1 MDPTS
6 SVVTEPKPQPETRVP
21 QSQSPPSQPAQPQSP
36 PDNEARYQRR
46 AAFLGNPRTKWG
58 LILVGLVLLAAV
70 FFLWRYFGSYQSTDD
85 AQIDGHVNSVSG
97 RVSGHVLKLNVEDNQ
112 YVEKGTVLV
121 EIDPADYEVAVAQAR
136 AEYADAQAQA
146 AAAGINVPITDV
158 STSSQVSGAQAGV
171 SGAQAGIAA
180 ARQQFEAAKSQV
192 IEAEANNTKAQNDL
206 VRYKQLID
214 KQEISQQQYDQ
225 AVASA
230 QAAAATVQAARANA
244 DALAAQIEQAQ
255 DRLAQAGA
263 ELRTAG
269 TAPQTMRVTR
279 ARALSAQAN
288 ADQKKAQL
296 DQAELNL
303 QYTKVIAPVS
313 GAVSNRTVEVGQNV
327 QPGQEMMKIIPLDEA
342 NIWVTANFKE
352 TQLAKMKA
360 GQPAEIEVDATGKT
374 YKGHV
379 NSVAGASGERFS
391 LLPPENATGNYV
403 KVVQRIPVKIVF
415 DQGEIKNHELRPG
428 MSVEPKVWTK

>member
-6 SVVTEPKPQPETRVP
+6 SVVAEPKPQPETPAP
-21 QSQSPPSQPAQPQSP
+21 QPPAPLDS
-36 PDNEARYQRR
+36 EARYQRR
-46 AAFLGNPRTKWG
+46 AALLGNPRARWV
-58 LILVGLVLLAAV
+58 LIIAGLVLLVAI
-70 FFLWRYFGSYQSTDD
+70 FFLWRYFASYESTDD
-85 AQIDGHVNSVSG
+85 AQIDGHVNSVSA
-97 RVSGHVLKLNVEDNQ
+97 RVSGHVIKLNVEDNQ

-146 AAAGINVPITDV
+146 SAADINVPMTDV
-158 STSSQVSGAQAGV
+158 TTSSQVSGAQAGV
-171 SGAQAGIAA
+171 SSAKAGITA
-180 ARQQFEAAKSQV
+180 ARQQFEAAKSQ
-192 IEAEANNTKAQNDL
+192 IAEADANNTKAQNDL

-230 QAAAATVQAARANA
+230 QAAAATLQAARASA
-244 DALAAQIEQAQ
+244 DAFAAQIEQAQ
-255 DRLAQAGA
+255 NKLQQAGA
-263 ELRTAG
+263 DLRTAD
-269 TAPQTMRVTR
+269 TAPQMMRVIR
-279 ARALSAQAN
+279 SRALSAWAN
-288 ADQKKAQL
+288 VDRKKAAL
-296 DQAELNL
+296 DQAQLNL

-352 TQLAKMKA
+352 TQLRKMRP
-360 GQPAEIEVDATGKT
+360 GLGAEIAVDATGKT

-379 NSVAGASGERFS
+379 DSVAGASGERFS

-415 DQGEIKNHELRPG
+415 DKGEIKEHELRPG
-428 MSVEPKVWTK
+428 MSVVPKVWIK

>member
-1 MDPTS
+1 MEQPS
-6 SVVTEPKPQPETRVP
+6 SVVAESKPQPDARAPQPAAP
-21 QSQSPPSQPAQPQSP
+21 QSPAQPDS
-36 PDNEARYQRR
+36 EARYQRR
-46 AAFLGNPRTKWG
+46 SAFLNHPRTRWG
-58 LILVGLVLLAAV
+58 LILIGLVILIGI
-70 FFLWRYFGSYQSTDD
+70 FFLWRYLTSYEATDD
-85 AQIDGHVNSVSG
+85 AQIDGHVNSVSA
-97 RVSGHVLKLNVEDNQ
+97 RVSGHVLKLNVQDNQ

-158 STSSQVSGAQAGV
+158 SSSSQVSGAQAGV
-171 SGAQAGIAA
+171 SSAQAGISA
-180 ARQQFEAAKSQV
+180 ARQQYEAAKSQV
-192 IEAEANNTKAQNDL
+192 VEADANNTKAQNDL
-206 VRYKQLID
+206 VRYKQLIE

-230 QAAAATVQAARANA
+230 QAAAAALLAARASA
-244 DALAAQIEQAQ
+244 DSYAAQIEQAQ
-255 DRLAQAGA
+255 SKLVQAGA
-263 ELRTAG
+263 DLRTAD
-269 TAPQTMRVTR
+269 TAPQTMRATR

-288 ADQKKAQL
+288 AERKKAEL

-303 QYTKVIAPVS
+303 LYTKVIAPVG

-327 QPGQEMMKIIPLDEA
+327 QPGQEMMKVIPLDYTDL
-342 NIWVTANFKE
+342 WVTADFKE
-352 TQLAKMKA
+352 TQLKKMKP
-360 GQPAEIEVDATGKT
+360 GLSAEIAVDATGKT

-379 NSVAGASGERFS
+379 DSIAGASGARFS

-415 DQGEIKNHELRPG
+415 EASENKGHELRPG
-428 MSVEPKVWTK
+428 MSVVPKVWIK

>member
-1 MDPTS
+1 MEPPS
-6 SVVTEPKPQPETRVP
+6 SVVAESKPQPDARAPQPAAP
-21 QSQSPPSQPAQPQSP
+21 QSPSQPYS
-36 PDNEARYQRR
+36 EARYQRR
-46 AAFLGNPRTKWG
+46 SAFLNNPRTKWG
-58 LILVGLVLLAAV
+58 LILIGLLILIGI
-70 FFLWRYFGSYQSTDD
+70 FFLWRYLASYESTDD
-85 AQIDGHVNSVSG
+85 AEIDGHVNSVSA
-97 RVSGHVLKLNVEDNQ
+97 RVSGHVLKLNVQDNQ

-158 STSSQVSGAQAGV
+158 SSSSQVSGAQAGV
-171 SGAQAGIAA
+171 SSAHAGISA
-180 ARQQFEAAKSQV
+180 ARQQYEAAKSQV
-192 IEAEANNTKAQNDL
+192 VEADANNTKAQNDL
-206 VRYKQLID
+206 VRYKQLIE

-230 QAAAATVQAARANA
+230 QAAAATLLAARASA
-244 DALAAQIEQAQ
+244 DAYAAQIEQAQ
-255 DRLAQAGA
+255 SKLVQAGA
-263 ELRTAG
+263 DLRTAD
-269 TAPQTMRVTR
+269 TAPQTMRATR

-288 ADQKKAQL
+288 AEQKKAAL

-303 QYTKVIAPVS
+303 VYTKVTAPVS

-327 QPGQEMMKIIPLDEA
+327 QPGQEMMKVIPLDYTDL
-342 NIWVTANFKE
+342 WVTANFKE
-352 TQLAKMKA
+352 TQLKMMKPGLA
-360 GQPAEIEVDATGKT
+360 AEIAVDATGKT

-379 NSVAGASGERFS
+379 DSIAGASGARFS

-415 DQGEIKNHELRPG
+415 EASENKGHELRPG
-428 MSVEPKVWTK
+428 MSVVPKVWIK

>member
-1 MDPTS
+1 MEQTR
-6 SVVTEPKPQPETRVP
+6 SVVAESKPQPDARTPQPATP
-21 QSQSPPSQPAQPQSP
+21 QSPAQPDS
-36 PDNEARYQRR
+36 EARYQRR
-46 AAFLGNPRTKWG
+46 SALLNHPRTKWG
-58 LILVGLVLLAAV
+58 LIFAGLVILIGS
-70 FFLWRYFGSYQSTDD
+70 FFLWRYLTSYEATDD
-85 AQIDGHVNSVSG
+85 AQIDGHVNSVSA

-158 STSSQVSGAQAGV
+158 SSSSQVSGAQAGV
-171 SGAQAGIAA
+171 SSAQAGISA
-180 ARQQFEAAKSQV
+180 ARQQYEAAKSQV
-192 IEAEANNTKAQNDL
+192 VEADANNTKAQNDL
-206 VRYKQLID
+206 LRYKQLIE

-230 QAAAATVQAARANA
+230 QAAAATLLAARASA
-244 DALAAQIEQAQ
+244 DAYAAQIEQAQ
-255 DRLAQAGA
+255 SKLVQAGA
-263 ELRTAG
+263 DLRTAD
-269 TAPQTMRVTR
+269 TAPQTMRATR

-288 ADQKKAQL
+288 AERKKAEL

-303 QYTKVIAPVS
+303 VYTKVIAPVS

-327 QPGQEMMKIIPLDEA
+327 QPGQEMMKVIPLDYTDL
-342 NIWVTANFKE
+342 WVTADFKE
-352 TQLAKMKA
+352 TQLKKMKPGLA
-360 GQPAEIEVDATGKT
+360 AEIAVDATGKT

-379 NSVAGASGERFS
+379 DSIAGASGARFS

-415 DQGEIKNHELRPG
+415 EASENKGHELRPG
-428 MSVEPKVWTK
+428 MSVVPKVWLK

>member
-6 SVVTEPKPQPETRVP
+6 TVVAEPKPQAGAGAP
-21 QSQSPPSQPAQPQSP
+21 QSTPSSPSDS
-36 PDNEARYQRR
+36 ESLYQRR
-46 AAFLGNPRTKWG
+46 DAILNHPHTK
-58 LILVGLVLLAAV
+58 LVVILAGLVILAAV
-70 FFLWRYFGSYQSTDD
+70 FLLWRYLASYESTDD
-85 AQIDGHVNSVSG
+85 AQIDGHVNSISA
-97 RVSGHVLKLNVEDNQ
+97 RVGGHVLKLNVEDNE

-136 AEYADAQAQA
+136 AVYADAQAQA
-146 AAAGINVPITDV
+146 AAAGINVPITNV
-158 STSSQVSGAQAGV
+158 STSSQISGAQAGV
-171 SGAQAGIAA
+171 SSAQAGIAA
-180 ARQQFEAAKSQV
+180 ARQQLEAAKSQV

-225 AVASA
+225 AVAAA
-230 QAAAATVQAARANA
+230 QAAAATVQAARSRA
-244 DALAAQIEQAQ
+244 DALAAQVEQAQ
-255 DRLAQAGA
+255 DRLRQANA
-263 ELRTAG
+263 ELRTAD
-269 TAPQTMRVTR
+269 TAPQTMRATR

-288 ADQKKAQL
+288 ADRRKAEL

-327 QPGQEMMKIIPLDEA
+327 QPGQELMKVIPLDEA
-342 NIWVTANFKE
+342 NLWVTANFKE
-352 TQLAKMKA
+352 TQLEKMKP
-360 GQPAEIEVDATGKT
+360 GLPAEIAVDATGNT

-379 NSVAGASGERFS
+379 DSIAGASGARFS

-415 DQGEIKNHELRPG
+415 DKGEIKEHELRPG
-428 MSVEPKVWTK
+428 MSVVPKVWIK

>member
-6 SVVTEPKPQPETRVP
+6 TVVAEPKPQPDGRSP
-21 QSQSPPSQPAQPQSP
+21 QSQLPPP
-36 PDNEARYQRR
+36 PPTDSEARYQRR
-46 AAFLGNPRTKWG
+46 AAFLSHPRTR
-58 LILVGLVLLAAV
+58 LVFILASLALLAAV
-70 FFLWRYFGSYQSTDD
+70 FFLWRYLGSYESTDD
-85 AQIDGHVNSVSG
+85 AQIDGHVNSVSA
-97 RVSGHVLKLNVEDNQ
+97 RVGGHVLKLNVEDNQ

-136 AEYADAQAQA
+136 AVYADAQAQA
-146 AAAGINVPITDV
+146 AAAGINVPITGV
-158 STSSQVSGAQAGV
+158 STASQVSGAQAGV
-171 SGAQAGIAA
+171 SSAQAGIAA
-180 ARQQFEAAKSQV
+180 ARQQLEAAKSQV

-230 QAAAATVQAARANA
+230 QAAAATVQAARSRA
-244 DALAAQIEQAQ
+244 DALAAQVEQAQ

-263 ELRTAG
+263 ELRTAD
-269 TAPQTMRVTR
+269 TAPQTMRATR

-288 ADQKKAQL
+288 ADRRKAEL

-342 NIWVTANFKE
+342 NLWVTANFKE
-352 TQLAKMKA
+352 TQLRNIKP
-360 GQPAEIEVDATGKT
+360 GLSAEVAVDANGKT

-379 NSVAGASGERFS
+379 DSTAGASGARFS

-415 DQGEIKNHELRPG
+415 DKGEIKEHELRPG
-428 MSVEPKVWTK
+428 MSVVPKVWIK

>member
-1 MDPTS
+1 MEQTS
-6 SVVTEPKPQPETRVP
+6 SVVAESKLQPDARAPQPGSP
-21 QSQSPPSQPAQPQSP
+21 QSPAQPDS
-36 PDNEARYQRR
+36 EARYQRR
-46 AAFLGNPRTKWG
+46 SAFLSHPRTRWG
-58 LILVGLVLLAAV
+58 LIFAGLVILTGV
-70 FFLWRYFGSYQSTDD
+70 FFLWRYLASYESTDD
-85 AQIDGHVNSVSG
+85 AQIDGHVNSVSA
-97 RVSGHVLKLNVEDNQ
+97 RVSGHVLKLNVQDNQ

-158 STSSQVSGAQAGV
+158 SSSSQVSGAQAGV

-180 ARQQFEAAKSQV
+180 ARQQYEAAKSQV
-192 IEAEANNTKAQNDL
+192 VEADANNVKAQNDL
-206 VRYKQLID
+206 VRYKQLIE

-225 AVASA
+225 AVAAA
-230 QAAAATVQAARANA
+230 QAAAATLLAARSSA
-244 DALAAQIEQAQ
+244 DAYAAQIEQAQ
-255 DRLAQAGA
+255 SKLLQAGA
-263 ELRTAG
+263 DLRTAD
-269 TAPQTMRVTR
+269 TAPQTMRATR

-288 ADQKKAQL
+288 ADQKKAAL

-303 QYTKVIAPVS
+303 VYTKVIAPVS

-327 QPGQEMMKIIPLDEA
+327 QPGQEMMKVIPLDYTDL
-342 NIWVTANFKE
+342 WVTADFKE
-352 TQLAKMKA
+352 TQLKKMKPGLA
-360 GQPAEIEVDATGKT
+360 AEIAVDATGKT

-379 NSVAGASGERFS
+379 DSIAGASGARFS

-415 DQGEIKNHELRPG
+415 EASESKGHELRPG
-428 MSVEPKVWTK
+428 MSVVPKVWLK

>member
-1 MDPTS
+1 
-6 SVVTEPKPQPETRVP
+6 
-21 QSQSPPSQPAQPQSP
+21 
-36 PDNEARYQRR
+36 
-46 AAFLGNPRTKWG
+46 LG
-58 LILVGLVLLAAV
+58 LIIAGLVLLAAV

-85 AQIDGHVNSVSG
+85 AQIDGHVNSVSA

-112 YVEKGTVLV
+112 YVAKGTVLV

-230 QAAAATVQAARANA
+230 QAAAATVQASRASA

-279 ARALSAQAN
+279 GRTLSAQAN

-303 QYTKVIAPVS
+303 QYTEVIAPVS

-352 TQLAKMKA
+352 TQLGKMKA

-379 NSVAGASGERFS
+379 DSVAGASGERFS

-428 MSVEPKVWTK
+428 MSVEPKVWIK

>member
-1 MDPTS
+1 MEPPST
-6 SVVTEPKPQPETRVP
+6 VVAEPKPQPEASAP
-21 QSQSPPSQPAQPQSP
+21 QSPPSHDS
-36 PDNEARYQRR
+36 EARYQRR
-46 AAFLGNPRTKWG
+46 AEFLSSPRTKWG
-58 LILVGLVLLAAV
+58 FILAGLVILIAV
-70 FFLWRYFGSYQSTDD
+70 FLLWRYLASYESTDD
-85 AQIDGHVNSVSG
+85 AQIDGHVNSVSA
-97 RVSGHVLKLNVEDNQ
+97 RISGYVLKLNVEDNQ

-121 EIDPADYEVAVAQAR
+121 EIDPADLAGAVAEAR
-136 AEYADAQAQA
+136 AQYADAQAQA
-146 AAAGINVPITDV
+146 SAAGINVPITDV
-158 STSSQVSGAQAGV
+158 STSSQVSGAQGGV

-180 ARQQFEAAKSQV
+180 AREQFEAAKSQV
-192 IEAEANNTKAQNDL
+192 AEADANNTKAQNDL
-206 VRYKQLID
+206 LRYKLLID

-225 AVASA
+225 AVDSA
-230 QAAAATVQAARANA
+230 QAAAATLQAARANA
-244 DALAAQIEQAQ
+244 DAYAAQIRQAESKLEQA
-255 DRLAQAGA
+255 DAD
-263 ELRTAG
+263 LRTAG
-269 TAPQTMRVTR
+269 NRPHMMQVIQ
-279 ARALSAQAN
+279 ARAQSAQAI

-352 TQLAKMKA
+352 TQLSKMKA
-360 GQPAEIEVDATGKT
+360 GQRAEIEVDATGKT

-379 NSVAGASGERFS
+379 DSIAGASGERFS

-415 DQGEIKNHELRPG
+415 DKGEIKNHELRPG
-428 MSVEPKVWTK
+428 MSVEPKVWIK